1 MRLNRLTVKNK
12 KLLLGFLT
20 VFAWALKASAQDADL
35 SVRILEKLNPA
46 SILIQTPSGQ
56 GPWDEVK
63 LSRGFL
69 WVNGKARSG
78 ALWGR
83 VGGFCKIKVNQMTRV
98 YPGTLSIRLFNE
110 ASGPE
115 LQILNHPSLDDYVAC
130 VSAAESD
137 DPHGLWPEYDKSLA
151 ALVRLYALTHRMR
164 HLRYDYCDLAHCL
177 LYEGLPQRMDYWRD
191 VAQTV
196 SGVPAPAAGTHP
208 NYYFH
213 RNCGGTLDSA
223 GDIWGGASEPIAR
236 TRDELNGETLC
247 QGGASYRWKTSAPA
261 PQVEK
266 ALVETAGLPPGTKL
280 LSWRVLEKTPG
291 GRDKT
296 FEAIFTAADA
306 PPRDRR
312 INAQKFISQF
322 GKDNGW
328 RVFPSAWF
336 TWKRSGDTYYF
347 EGRGQGHGVG
357 LCQDG
362 ALALA
367 KKGWDW
373 RKILRFYFP
382 ELAL

>member
-1 MRLNRLTVKNK
+1 MRFNKLTGKNK
-12 KLLLGFLT
+12 KLLLWLIP
-20 VFAWALKASAQDADL
+20 AWALASQAPAQDTDL

-46 SILIQTPSGQ
+46 SISIQTPPGQ
-56 GPWDEVK
+56 GPWDQVK

-69 WVNGKARSG
+69 WVNGKARSQ
-78 ALWGR
+78 AFWGR
-83 VGGFCKIKVNQMTRV
+83 DGGLCKIKVNQITRV
-98 YPGTLSIRLFNE
+98 YPGTLTISLFNE
-110 ASGPE
+110 ASGLE

-137 DPHGLWPEYDKSLA
+137 DPNGLWPEYDKALA

-164 HLRYDYCDLAHCL
+164 HSRYDYCDLAHCQ
-177 LYEGLPQRMDYWRD
+177 LYEGLPKRMDYWRD

-196 SGVPAPAAGTHP
+196 SGVPAPAAGADT
-208 NYYFH
+208 NYYFN

-223 GDIWGGASEPIAR
+223 GAIWGGASKPISR
-236 TRDELNGETLC
+236 TRDELNGEILC
-247 QGGASYRWKTSAPA
+247 QSGASFRWKTSAPA
-261 PQVEK
+261 AQVEK
-266 ALVETAGLPPGTKL
+266 ALAETAGLPQQTKL
-280 LSWRVLEKTPG
+280 LSWRTLEKTPG
-291 GRDKT
+291 GRNKT
-296 FEAIFTAADA
+296 FEAIFTATDGPARDA
-306 PPRDRR
+306 R

-336 TWKRSGDTYYF
+336 TWKQSGGTYYF

-373 RKILRFYFP
+373 RKILGFYFP
-382 ELAL
+382 ELK